1 LIDPVEERIMDF
13 TRKGLLLIA
22 ALIVILAL
30 CCGCADGGGGASP
43 PDVDGGVDTNG
54 DGDGNDDGNG
64 GGDGGNPSDE
74 TDVALIPQ
82 WDPADFDAVYTVGPG
97 ADYDDPGQV
106 PWESLQAGTLV
117 QILWRDEPYR
127 CKWVINTVAT
137 ELNPLVVVGIADGG
151 RRPVISGADAVT
163 RQELNYWNENR
174 SVVKVG
180 GSNLPSDDVVP
191 AHIVIQG
198 LEIRSARPAYHFS
211 DDDGQAGLYAENAAA
226 VHVEVGQHIQ
236 IVDCV
241 LHDAGNGLFSG
252 HGSADLTIRGCHLYD
267 NGIDGSIYHHNSY
280 TESTGIIFEYNHY
293 GALRSGALGNN
304 LKDRSAGTVIR
315 YNWIEGG
322 NRQLDLVETDY
333 ADIATEPSYDRTFV
347 YGNILVEPD
356 GAGNS
361 QILHYGGD
369 GDGHYRE
376 GTLYFYHNTVI
387 STRSGNTTLMRLAT
401 NAASADLRNNLTFA
415 TAGGDYVAI
424 TSGRGQ
430 IQLQHN
436 WLQAGWQETHEA
448 ALDPEAE
455 VVALANSEGD
465 APGFLNLVDA
475 DYGLAAGA
483 PAADCGGQIATAAGS
498 AEGPVA
504 WQYRPHQARSERPA
518 DGLPDAGAFESIP

>member
-1 LIDPVEERIMDF
+1 MSPI
-13 TRKGLLLIA
+13 RKGLNFLLM
-22 ALIVILAL
+22 LIVLLAL
-30 CCGCADGGGGASP
+30 CGGC
-43 PDVDGGVDTNG
+43 
-54 DGDGNDDGNG
+54 GNG
-64 GGDGGNPSDE
+64 GGGSTSPETDGGTNGNGDINDDGAAPSGE
-74 TDVALIPQ
+74 TDVDLIPP
-82 WDPADFDAVYTVGPG
+82 WDPADFDVVYTVGPD
-97 ADYDDPGQV
+97 ADYADPTEV

-117 QILWRDEPYR
+117 RILWRDEPYR

-137 ELNPLVVVGIADGG
+137 EDNPLVVVGIPDSG
-151 RRPVISGADAVT
+151 RRPVISGDGAAT
-163 RQELNYWNENR
+163 REALDYWNENR

-191 AHIVIQG
+191 SHIVIQG

-211 DDDGQAGLYAENAAA
+211 DDNGQTGTYTENAAA
-226 VHVEVGQHIQ
+226 IHVEVGQWIQ
-236 IVDCV
+236 IIDCV

-252 HGSADLTIRGCHLYD
+252 HGSSDLTIRACHLYD

-280 TESTGIIFEYNHY
+280 TESDGIVFEYNHY
-293 GALRSGALGNN
+293 GPLRSGALGNN

-333 ADIATEPSYDRTFV
+333 ADIAADPSYDHTFV

-369 GDGHYRE
+369 GDGYFRE

-387 STRSGNTTLMRLAT
+387 STRGDNTTLMRLAT
-401 NAASADLRNNLTFA
+401 NTASADLRNNVIFA
-415 TAGGDYVAI
+415 SAGGNSVAI

-436 WLQAGWQETHEA
+436 WLQTGWRDTHEA
-448 ALDPEAE
+448 ALDPGADI
-455 VVALANSEGD
+455 VALSNTEGD
-465 APGFLNLVDA
+465 TPGFINPA
-475 DYGLAAGA
+475 DGDFRLTAGA
-483 PAADCGGQIATAAGS
+483 QAADCGGEIA
-498 AEGPVA
+498 AEADRVEGAVV
-504 WQYRPHQARSERPA
+504 WQYQKHQSRSERPA
-518 DGLPDAGAFESIP
+518 DGLPDAGAFEWVP